1 MTTTLDPRPSPTQ
14 VHAWLAADF
23 SDDALRALVAVLSTD
38 PNWRLRAHP
47 GLTTWDGDLRY
58 SPHGLS
64 SHVHLV
70 RHPPTPPPSPAAGI
84 ACTVVCAPGRA
95 RPGYG
100 PLSPCPDREGL
111 RPLQQRLIA
120 PLSALLRRGQPRP
133 AGTPASRP
141 VTSFC
146 DRLSP
151 RTSYVRERGGVS
163 RAAMDRGA
171 DGCVCL
177 GGQRHRE
184 GYDDAACIQR
194 TDRAR
199 PGAGASVWLRGHAV
213 SPPRVGH
220 DGAADA
226 VPWPRPRSG

>member
-1 MTTTLDPRPSPTQ
+1 MPYAR
-14 VHAWLAADF
+14 
-23 SDDALRALVAVLSTD
+23 
-38 PNWRLRAHP
+38 
-47 GLTTWDGDLRY
+47 
-58 SPHGLS
+58 S
-64 SHVHLV
+64 S
-70 RHPPTPPPSPAAGI
+70 RSCPPTPTGACAPTLASRPGTATCATRPMASRLTSIWSATRRPPPPSPAAGI

-226 VPWPRPRSG
+226 VPWPRPRSE